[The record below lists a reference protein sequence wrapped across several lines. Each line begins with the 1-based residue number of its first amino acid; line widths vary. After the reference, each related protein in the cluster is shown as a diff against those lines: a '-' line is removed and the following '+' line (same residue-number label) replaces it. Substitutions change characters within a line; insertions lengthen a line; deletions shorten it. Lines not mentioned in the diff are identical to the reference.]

1 MNRKEVVEE
10 ISGFKPEYDWKAD
23 RKTN

>member
-23 RKTN
+23 WNTN